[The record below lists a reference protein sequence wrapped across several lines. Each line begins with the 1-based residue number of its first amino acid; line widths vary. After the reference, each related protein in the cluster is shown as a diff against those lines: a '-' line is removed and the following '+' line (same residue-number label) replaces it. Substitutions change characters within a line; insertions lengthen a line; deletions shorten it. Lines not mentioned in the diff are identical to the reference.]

1 MKKYLLLV
9 TCLLVLIAPALL
21 AAETGDMDRLLAM
34 LRTQKKEVIEKNL
47 DLTEKEKKE
56 FWPLYEEYNNKI
68 GAIDERNVKLV
79 GKYVA
84 AFESMSEKQA
94 NALLE
99 DLLDSEKENTKLKR
113 SYVRKFRKVLPPK
126 KVVEYFYLESKL
138 DSIRKIEV
146 YAALPLVY

>member
-1 MKKYLLLV
+1 MRKYLLLV

-113 SYVRKFRKVLPPK
+113 SYVRKFRKVLSPK

>member
-21 AAETGDMDRLLAM
+21 AAETGDLDRLLAM

-56 FWPLYEEYNNKI
+56 FWPLYEEYNSKI

-138 DSIRKIEV
+138 DAVRKIEV

>member
-1 MKKYLLLV
+1 MRKYLLLV
-9 TCLLVLIAPALL
+9 TCLLVLIAPALY
-21 AAETGDMDRLLAM
+21 AEEASEMDRLLSM

>member
-1 MKKYLLLV
+1 MRKYLLLV
-9 TCLLVLIAPALL
+9 TCLLVLIAPALY
-21 AAETGDMDRLLAM
+21 AEEASEMDRLLSM

-79 GKYVA
+79 AKYVA

-138 DSIRKIEV
+138 DAVRKIEV